1 MGLLTRR
8 KFIATAGVF
17 VAATATA
24 GDAFLF
30 APHRLRVSE
39 ISFAKQP
46 RHRFVIWSDF
56 HYSGDREYAGRVINA
71 INDAQPEFVCFLGDL
86 IDQRGYQE
94 EALEFITK
102 IKAPVLGVPGNHDY
116 SCKSSFALNRVAF
129 GATGGAWLVN
139 HLASLPGIDLEIYGS
154 AERYVGFIPAPT
166 SKPRILLT
174 HYPITARET
183 NGKRF
188 DAIFA
193 GHSHGGQVRLPLYGA
208 LALPRYVGRY
218 DMGRFETPG
227 GPLYV
232 TQGVGTFKVPARLNC
247 PPEIAIV
254 TI

>member
-71 INDAQPEFVCFLGDL
+71 INAAQPEFVCFLGDL

-116 SCKSSFALNRVAF
+116 SCNFLFVFFCVVF
-129 GATGGAWLVN
+129 GVLGG
-139 HLASLPGIDLEIYGS
+139 
-154 AERYVGFIPAPT
+154 
-166 SKPRILLT
+166 
-174 HYPITARET
+174 
-183 NGKRF
+183 
-188 DAIFA
+188 
-193 GHSHGGQVRLPLYGA
+193 
-208 LALPRYVGRY
+208 
-218 DMGRFETPG
+218 
-227 GPLYV
+227 
-232 TQGVGTFKVPARLNC
+232 
-247 PPEIAIV
+247 
-254 TI
+254 